1 MGFIRPKFGTFA
13 ALGFT
18 AVLACTSQGL
28 AQETVRI
35 QGIENMAGLDRYA
48 VNGVGQDSIAMLW
61 GDMLVSSDHNGNY
74 TPGAIT
80 EWLWADDGLSVTL
93 NVRDGVVFSNGEPMT
108 SEDIAFT
115 ILRLKSPELPNAR
128 AWDVVD
134 TVETPD
140 AHTAVVRFSAPM
152 PIFLNLASRTPVLD
166 ASAFA
171 ANPAGYFAAPIGTGP
186 YAVVEFDG
194 PTGTVVLEKK
204 DDWWGWTDD
213 NQTNVSTIQYRY
225 SPAEQ
230 SRISALLAGEVDI
243 IQKVPVNEAKRL
255 EDEGFSIESYI
266 ENSQVYIGLR
276 VKEGSAFADPLLR
289 QALSKSIDRQ
299 AIVTSLLGGGR
310 VSTWPSMP
318 GSVGY
323 RENPG
328 YDYDPQG
335 AAALVQQS
343 GYDGRALNF
352 YLPNGLFAQGKEIG
366 ETIQAMAAGSG
377 INLAV
382 QTLETATF
390 QEYISAGNYD
400 LYMNSF
406 TMVNA
411 DSFTQITSLIGR
423 DRFNTG
429 YANPEVTRLA
439 GEAGVA
445 VDLEKR
451 GEITA
456 EAYRHI
462 MNDFA
467 PGLYLYE
474 PMGVTASASGV
485 SGFVSFPD
493 MVADFRFMHK
503 D

>member
-1 MGFIRPKFGTFA
+1 MSLLRPKFATFA
-13 ALGFT
+13 AMGFT
-18 AVLACTSQGL
+18 AVLAYSGQAL
-28 AQETVRI
+28 AQEAVRI

-74 TPGAIT
+74 SPGAVT
-80 EWLWADDGLSVTL
+80 EWVWAEDGLSVTL
-93 NVRDGVVFSNGEPMT
+93 TVRDGVVFSDGEPLT
-108 SEDIAFT
+108 SEDVAFT
-115 ILRLKSPELPNAR
+115 IMRLKSPDLPNAR

-140 AHTAVVRFSAPM
+140 ERTAVVRFSAPM
-152 PIFLNLASRTPVLD
+152 PVFLNLASRTPVLN
-166 ASAFA
+166 ASAYEA
-171 ANPAGYFAAPIGTGP
+171 DPAGYFAAPIGTGP
-186 YAVVEFDG
+186 YAIASFDG

-204 DDWWGWTDD
+204 DEWWGWAEG
-213 NQTNVSTIQYRY
+213 NQTNVSTIEYRY

-230 SRISALLAGEVDI
+230 SRISALMAGEVDI
-243 IQKVPVNEAKRL
+243 IQKVPVNEATRL
-255 EDEGFSIESYI
+255 EDEGFAIESYI
-266 ENSQVYIGLR
+266 ENSQVYIGMR
-276 VKEGSAFADPLLR
+276 VSEGNALADPLLR
-289 QALSKSIDRQ
+289 EALSMSIDRE

-323 RENPG
+323 RENEG
-328 YDYDPQG
+328 YDYDPQA

-343 GYDGRALNF
+343 SYDGQALNF

-366 ETIQAMAAGSG
+366 ETIQAMAAGAG

-429 YANPEVTRLA
+429 YDLPEVKRLA
-439 GEAGVA
+439 GEAAVA
-445 VDLEKR
+445 VDLDVR

-456 EAYRHI
+456 EAYKI
-462 MNDFA
+462 IIENYS

-474 PMGVTASASGV
+474 PMGVTASAQDV
-485 SGFVSFPD
+485 TGFVSFPD
-493 MVADFRFMHK
+493 GIADFRFMNK